1 MSSGTRKAGPA
12 RSTVSESAERIAEL
26 AALQDYDTQ
35 LMLQCRQGDAEAAN
49 LLVQRNFTRVARYV
63 SRIVRDPRSIEDL
76 TQDVFVQVLA
86 RARDFEPRAKL
97 STWLFRVA
105 TNRALNFAKK
115 QQNRRNTRS
124 VGDFGRHDVADQG
137 SGPERAVGLD
147 ELRRRVGD
155 ALGALPMNQRAAL
168 ALFEYEGLS
177 YEQVASVLDVTVE
190 AVRCLISR
198 ARNALRE
205 RLAGLA

>member
-1 MSSGTRKAGPA
+1 MRSGIK
-12 RSTVSESAERIAEL
+12 RSEPPGTGAVGSGER
-26 AALQDYDTQ
+26 AADLSILQDFDTQ
-35 LMLQCRQGDAEAAN
+35 LMLQFRQGDSEAAN
-49 LLVQRNFTRVARYV
+49 QLVRRNFARVARYV
-63 SRIVRDPRSIEDL
+63 ARIVRDPRAIEDL

-115 QQNRRNTRS
+115 QHNRRITRS
-124 VGDFGRHDVADQG
+124 VGDFGGHDVAEEG
-137 SGPERAVGLD
+137 SGPERALGLD
-147 ELRRRVGD
+147 ELRRRVGE

-168 ALFEYEGLS
+168 VLFEYEGLS
-177 YEQVASVLDVTVE
+177 YEQVAGVLDVTVE

-198 ARNALRE
+198 ARSALRE
-205 RLAGLA
+205 RLAGLT